1 MKPPSPAEL
10 QWVRAPQQAR
20 SHDTLARLLDAAE
33 AMLEEAP
40 WDQNTVAALVARGKS
55 SIGAFYARFPDKDS
69 LLQHLHQR
77 RSAEGVHTADAA
89 LDRERWRG
97 VALEPLMRAVVGF
110 VAQDYVEHAGL
121 HREIVRRNSVDARF
135 RERSAHVAGHVVR
148 LMALLLEDRK
158 DEIDVDD
165 TLRAADMLHRIL
177 FSVLDQSVQFI
188 ERPPGPVSLT
198 NQQLV
203 DSITRAML
211 GYLGYRGGL
220 NRRSE

>member
-1 MKPPSPAEL
+1 MAPPNPAEL

-40 WDQNTVAALVARGKS
+40 WDQCTVAALVARGRS

-77 RSAEGVHTADAA
+77 RSTDGVHTADAA
-89 LDRERWRG
+89 LASERWAG
-97 VALEPLMRAVVGF
+97 VPIEPLIRAVVAF
-110 VAQDYVEHAGL
+110 VAQDYVDHAGL
-121 HREIVRRNSVDARF
+121 HREIVRRNSTDARF

-148 LMALLLEDRK
+148 LMALLLEERRQ
-158 DEIDVDD
+158 EIDVDD

-177 FSVLDQSVQFI
+177 YSVLDQSVQFVD
-188 ERPPGPVSLT
+188 RPPGPVALT
-198 NQQLV
+198 PPLLV
-203 DSITRAML
+203 EAIVRAML
-211 GYLGYRGGL
+211 GYLGVRAASPRGKP
-220 NRRSE
+220 

>member
-1 MKPPSPAEL
+1 MKPPGPTEL

-20 SHDTLARLLDAAE
+20 SQDTLARLLDAAE

-77 RSAEGVHTADAA
+77 RSAEGIHTADAA
-89 LDRERWRG
+89 LDRERWAG
-97 VALEPLMRAVVGF
+97 VPIEPLIREVVGF
-110 VAQDYVEHAGL
+110 VAKDYVEHAGL
-121 HREIVRRNSVDARF
+121 HREIVRRNSVDPRF

-148 LMALLLEDRK
+148 LMALLLEDRR
-158 DEIDVDD
+158 DQVDIDD

-177 FSVLDQSVQFI
+177 FSVLDQSVQFV
-188 ERPPGPVSLT
+188 ERPPGPVTLT
-198 NQQLV
+198 NEQLV
-203 DSITRAML
+203 SSITRAML
-211 GYLGYRGGL
+211 GYLRYRGGSAG
-220 NRRSE
+220 RSE